1 MNARRTGYFLLLFS
15 CFLFLPATVWGQAET
30 GNIIGTVRDTSGAV
44 LPGVSV
50 EAASPAL
57 IERTRTAVSDE
68 GGRYRIGEL
77 RPGTY
82 TITFALPGFR
92 TLKRE
97 AIELTTGFT
106 ATVNADLQVG
116 AREETITVSEQVSM
130 VDTQNLQQQITITNT
145 TLDALPTPKRPA
157 QLITL
162 IPSANAGGTNFH
174 DVGGVGSDRG
184 FFGVHGQRPDDMTYN
199 ISGMD
204 NRVFSGGGFQ
214 YNPHTFQELVVETAA
229 SSAESTTGGVQIN
242 VIPKDGGNTFAGS
255 ASIEATGSG
264 LVSDNTNDA
273 LRARGLQGAPSVKK
287 YYDVG
292 GAFGGPI
299 KKDKLWFFL
308 AYRRDDREIYQVG
321 NYYNKLQH
329 TLFYQRDLTRR
340 AYNGDYSSDYSA
352 RFTWQAA
359 AKHKMNFSYTQH
371 PACQCIF
378 ALLEQVSP
386 VFAPEATAAHH
397 YSPQNNSI
405 FNYTYT
411 ASPKLLFEANMG
423 TSQYWRVQKRQ
434 PEVNDNDI
442 SVTDQGLNL
451 TYGSRRAGYFSLDD
465 LRIHERFSVAYLTG
479 THNLKIGTDLNQ
491 FSQGL
496 PNYNNP
502 YYVNQAISYTFRDQ
516 QTPQSVT
523 IWNGPYGPYQKAT
536 ENDAYAQDQWT
547 IIRRLTLN
555 LGLRYTMYD
564 ATIPAQHLPAGP
576 WVPVRDYPEVTHSPH
591 WQNLNPR
598 LGVAFDLFGDGK
610 TAVKA
615 SLGRYS
621 YRDVGVAVDIPSA
634 NTPQNVTR
642 SWNDTFYPV
651 GDPRRGN
658 FVPDCDL
665 KNGLAN
671 GECGQWNDLNFGQTN
686 VPPSYH
692 RAQDALNGFNKQ
704 SYNWQGSISVQRQL
718 APNMSINVGYFR
730 TTYGGF
736 QAMDNRAV
744 TPADYDRFCVTAPVD
759 PKLPSNVSGKQFCG
773 IGDLKPAKFG
783 QVDNLITQA
792 SHYGN
797 MSDVWDGFDVI
808 YNLRFGRGGN
818 FQGTFSTGR
827 EKVDN
832 CLVIDSP
839 SGLIAGLPP
848 TGGGNAN
855 LLPPGGQPSTTNL
868 PNDNRP
874 GFCRFA
880 QPWSGGTGFGFLAVY
895 PLPGSIQVSGIYQN
909 KPGFPIRASYVVSDA
924 EVSRSLGRHLSS
936 CPSQTALTCSQT
948 VAIDLIPNIPNVNI
962 GSMYGERIKQL
973 DMRFSRIFKFGERR
987 KVQANFDVYNIFNNN
1002 TVLNEQTRYTTAAN
1016 NPWRNVL
1023 QIMGGRLVKLGAQV
1037 NF

>member
-1 MNARRTGYFLLLFS
+1 MYAQRIVRVVMGWCFLLL
-15 CFLFLPATVWGQAET
+15 PAIVWAQAET
-30 GNIIGTVRDTSGAV
+30 GNIVGIVRDTSGAV
-44 LPGVSV
+44 IPGVSV

-57 IERTRTAVSDE
+57 IEKARTTVSDE
-68 GGRYRIGEL
+68 QGRYRIVDL
-77 RPGTY
+77 RPGLY
-82 TITFALPGFR
+82 TVTFALPGFSELR
-92 TLKRE
+92 RE
-97 AIELTTGFT
+97 GIELTTGFT
-106 ATVNADLQVG
+106 ATVNAELKVG
-116 AREETITVSEQVSM
+116 GVGESVTVSEAAPLVDVQNTQVQ
-130 VDTQNLQQQITITNT
+130 VTIPRE
-145 TLDALPTPKRPA
+145 TLDALPTSRRPA

-162 IPSANAGGTNFH
+162 IPAANAGGTNYH

-242 VIPKDGGNTFAGS
+242 IIPKDGGNAFAGS

-273 LRARGLQGAPSVKK
+273 LLARGLQGAPSVKK

-308 AYRRDDREIYQVG
+308 AYRRDDRQIYQVG

-329 TLFYQRDLTRR
+329 TLFYQPDLTRR

-465 LRIHERFSVAYLTG
+465 MRIHERFAMSYLTG

-536 ENDAYAQDQWT
+536 ENNVYAQDQWT

-555 LGLRYTMYD
+555 LGLRYSMYD

-576 WVPVRDYPEVTHSPH
+576 WVPVRDYPEVKHSPH

-610 TAVKA
+610 TALKA

-642 SWNDTFYPV
+642 SWNDTTFPV

-658 FVPDCDL
+658 YVPDCDL
-665 KNGLAN
+665 KNPQPN
-671 GECGQWNDLNFGQTN
+671 GECGLWNDLTFGQVTA
-686 VPPSYH
+686 PSTH
-692 RAQDALNGFNKQ
+692 RAADALSGLNKEN
-704 SYNWQGSISVQRQL
+704 YNWQSTVSVQRQL
-718 APNMSINVGYFR
+718 RPNLGLDVGYFR
-730 TTYGGF
+730 TWYGGF
-736 QAMDNRAV
+736 LATDNQLV
-744 TPADYDRFCVTAPVD
+744 TPADYDPFCITAPVD
-759 PKLPSNVSGKQFCG
+759 LRLPSNVSGKQFCG
-773 IGDLKPAKFG
+773 NYDLNPQKFG
-783 QVDNLITQA
+783 RVDNLITQT
-792 SHYGN
+792 SHYGHQ
-797 MSDVWDGFDVI
+797 SEVFDGFDFTM
-808 YNLRFGRGGN
+808 NSRFGRGGRV
-818 FQGTFSTGR
+818 QGGLSTGR
-827 EKVDN
+827 VVTDN
-832 CLVIDSP
+832 CLRIDSP
-839 SGLIAGLPP
+839 STVISGLPA
-848 TGGGNAN
+848 GAN
-855 LLPPGGQPSTTNL
+855 L
-868 PNDNRP
+868 
-874 GFCRFA
+874 
-880 QPWSGGTGFGFLAVY
+880 
-895 PLPGSIQVSGIYQN
+895 
-909 KPGFPIRASYVVSDA
+909 
-924 EVSRSLGRHLSS
+924 
-936 CPSQTALTCSQT
+936 
-948 VAIDLIPNIPNVNI
+948 AI
-962 GSMYGERIKQL
+962 
-973 DMRFSRIFKFGERR
+973 
-987 KVQANFDVYNIFNNN
+987 
-1002 TVLNEQTRYTTAAN
+1002 
-1016 NPWRNVL
+1016 
-1023 QIMGGRLVKLGAQV
+1023 
-1037 NF
+1037 

>member
-1 MNARRTGYFLLLFS
+1 MNARRTVYLLLFS
-15 CFLFLPATVWGQAET
+15 CFLFLPATVWGQADT
-30 GNIIGTVRDTSGAV
+30 GNIIGIVRDTSGAV
-44 LPGVSV
+44 LPGVTV

-57 IERTRTAVSDE
+57 IEKIRTAVSDE
-68 GGRYRIGEL
+68 GGRYRIGDL

-82 TITFALPGFR
+82 TLTFALPGFS

-97 AIELTTGFT
+97 SIELTSGFT
-106 ATVNADLQVG
+106 ATVNADLKVG
-116 AREETITVSEQVSM
+116 AREETITVSEQVSP
-130 VDTQNLQQQITITNT
+130 VDTQNVQQQITISNT

-199 ISGMD
+199 VSGMD

-214 YNPHTFQELVVETAA
+214 YNAHTVQEMVVQTA
-229 SSAESTTGGVQIN
+229 SGSAESTTGGVQIN
-242 VIPKDGGNTFAGS
+242 IIPRDGGNKFSGS
-255 ASIEATGSG
+255 AGIEATGSG

-273 LRARGLQGAPSVKK
+273 LRGRGLQGAPSVKK

-292 GAFGGPI
+292 GGFGGPI
-299 KKDKLWFFL
+299 KKDKLWFF
-308 AYRRDDREIYQVG
+308 AAFRRDDRAIYQVG

-329 TLFYQRDLTRR
+329 TLFYEPDLTRR
-340 AYNGDYSSDYSA
+340 AYNGDYSTDYSV

-359 AKHKMNFSYTQH
+359 AKHKINLSYTQH

-378 ALLEQVSP
+378 AILEQVSP

-397 YSPQNNSI
+397 YSPQNNSV

-411 ASPKLLFEANMG
+411 ASSRLLFEANMG

-442 SVTDQGLNL
+442 SVTDLGLNL
-451 TYGSRRAGYFSLDD
+451 TYGSRRARYQSLDD
-465 LRIHERFSVAYLTG
+465 LRLHERFAVSYVSG
-479 THNLKIGTDLNQ
+479 THNVKIGTDLNQ

-502 YYVNQAISYTFRDQ
+502 YYVNQATAYTFRDRV
-516 QTPQSVT
+516 PQSVT
-523 IWNGPYGPYQKAT
+523 IYNGPYGPYQKAT
-536 ENDAYAQDQWT
+536 ENNLYAQDQWT

-555 LGLRYTMYD
+555 LGLRYTVYD
-564 ATIPAQHLPAGP
+564 ATVPAQHLAAGP
-576 WVPVRDYPEVTHSPH
+576 FVPKRDYPEVKHSPH

-610 TAVKA
+610 TALKA

-642 SWNDTFYPV
+642 SWNDIFYPV

-671 GECGQWNDLNFGQTN
+671 GECGQWNDLNFGQ
-686 VPPSYH
+686 
-692 RAQDALNGFNKQ
+692 
-704 SYNWQGSISVQRQL
+704 
-718 APNMSINVGYFR
+718 
-730 TTYGGF
+730 
-736 QAMDNRAV
+736 
-744 TPADYDRFCVTAPVD
+744 C
-759 PKLPSNVSGKQFCG
+759 
-773 IGDLKPAKFG
+773 
-783 QVDNLITQA
+783 DNLITQA

-855 LLPPGGQPSTTNL
+855 LLPPGGQPSATNL

-936 CPSQTALTCSQT
+936 CPSQTAATCSQT

-987 KVQANFDVYNIFNNN
+987 KVQANFDVYNIFNGN

>member
-1 MNARRTGYFLLLFS
+1 MNVQRFLRFVVVSGCL
-15 CFLFLPATVWGQAET
+15 LFLPAGAWAQAET
-30 GNIIGTVRDTSGAV
+30 GTIAGVVRDSSGA
-44 LPGVSV
+44 LIPGVTV
-50 EAASPAL
+50 EATSPAL
-57 IERTRTAVSDE
+57 IEKVRSATTDSQ
-68 GGRYRIGEL
+68 GLYRIVDL

-82 TITFALPGFR
+82 TVVFTLTGFS
-92 TLKRE
+92 TLRRNG
-97 AIELTTGFT
+97 IELTTGFT
-106 ATVNADLQVG
+106 ATVNADLRVG
-116 AREETITVSEQVSM
+116 TIEETVTVTGASPV
-130 VDTQNLQQQITITNT
+130 VDVQNVQQQITLSRAM
-145 TLDALPTPKRPA
+145 LDALPTSRRPA
-157 QLITL
+157 QLVTL
-162 IPSANAGGTNFH
+162 IVGANAGGTNFH
-174 DVGGVGSDRG
+174 DAGGCGSDRG

-199 ISGMD
+199 VSGMD

-214 YNPHTFQELVVETAA
+214 YNAHTFQELVVETAA
-229 SSAESTTGGVQIN
+229 GSAESTTGGVQIN
-242 VIPKDGGNTFAGS
+242 IIPKDGGNTFAGS
-255 ASIEATGSG
+255 ASIESTGPG
-264 LVSDNTNDA
+264 LVSDNSSA
-273 LRARGLQGAPSVKK
+273 ELRARGLTGAPSVKK

-329 TLFYQRDLTRR
+329 TLFYQPDRTRR

-378 ALLEQVSP
+378 PLLEQVSP
-386 VFAPEATAAHH
+386 VSAPEATAAHH

-405 FNYTYT
+405 FNSTYT
-411 ASPKLLFEANMG
+411 ATSHLLFEANIG

-465 LRIHERFSVAYLTG
+465 LRIHERFSMAYLSG

-502 YYVNQAISYTFRDQ
+502 YYVNQATSYTFRDRV
-516 QTPQSVT
+516 PQSVT

-536 ENDAYAQDQWT
+536 ENNLYAQDRWT
-547 IIRRLTLN
+547 IVRRLTLN
-555 LGLRYTMYD
+555 LGLRYTVDD

-576 WVPVRDYPEVTHSPH
+576 WVPVRDYPEVKHSPH

-610 TAVKA
+610 TALKA
-615 SLGRYS
+615 SLGRFS

-642 SWNDTFYPV
+642 SWNDTTFPV

-658 FVPDCDL
+658 YVPDCDL

-686 VPPSYH
+686 APPSYH

-718 APNMSINVGYFR
+718 AANMSLNVGYFR

-736 QAMDNRAV
+736 QA
-744 TPADYDRFCVTAPVD
+744 
-759 PKLPSNVSGKQFCG
+759 
-773 IGDLKPAKFG
+773 I
-783 QVDNLITQA
+783 
-792 SHYGN
+792 
-797 MSDVWDGFDVI
+797 
-808 YNLRFGRGGN
+808 
-818 FQGTFSTGR
+818 
-827 EKVDN
+827 
-832 CLVIDSP
+832 
-839 SGLIAGLPP
+839 
-848 TGGGNAN
+848 
-855 LLPPGGQPSTTNL
+855 
-868 PNDNRP
+868 
-874 GFCRFA
+874 
-880 QPWSGGTGFGFLAVY
+880 
-895 PLPGSIQVSGIYQN
+895 
-909 KPGFPIRASYVVSDA
+909 
-924 EVSRSLGRHLSS
+924 
-936 CPSQTALTCSQT
+936 
-948 VAIDLIPNIPNVNI
+948 
-962 GSMYGERIKQL
+962 
-973 DMRFSRIFKFGERR
+973 
-987 KVQANFDVYNIFNNN
+987 
-1002 TVLNEQTRYTTAAN
+1002 
-1016 NPWRNVL
+1016 
-1023 QIMGGRLVKLGAQV
+1023 
-1037 NF
+1037 